1 MAEAGW
7 EGASTDGNAD
17 ASGGSAMVKV
27 CTNMV
32 DMSAIL
38 ADVSVPADGAWIGV
52 LLKAGPST
60 AVRPSIGALGSA
72 GLSAAAS
79 ILSTFV

>member
-1 MAEAGW
+1 MTGAGW

-17 ASGGSAMVKV
+17 TSGGSAMVKV

-32 DMSAIL
+32 DISAIL
-38 ADVSVPADGAWIGV
+38 VDVSVPADGAWIGV
-52 LLKAGPST
+52 LLKAWLST
-60 AVRPSIGALGSA
+60 AMRRSIGALGSA